1 MVCKLTLF
9 DTIISGQ
16 SCLLFTSARILAQPN
31 KAIVPV
37 GGSVVAARCEHL
49 VPVGGGVV
57 AARKEHPSKDRNE
70 YSTRP
75 PRRDWG
81 GGALLRLLLGGSRRR
96 EAELVVGGTAGMTSD
111 EKKVAFRQLYHAI
124 SRVNSF
130 YIIEKY
136 NSFFVCH

>member
-1 MVCKLTLF
+1 MP
-9 DTIISGQ
+9 SGLGGNQ
-16 SCLLFTSARILAQPN
+16 VARSSGAVRSGSMLRAHDGEH
-31 KAIVPV
+31 IVPV
-37 GGSVVAARCEHL
+37 GGS
-49 VPVGGGVV
+49 VV

-124 SRVNSF
+124 SRVNSL

-136 NSFFVCH
+136 NSSLVCP

>member
-1 MVCKLTLF
+1 MP
-9 DTIISGQ
+9 SGLGGNQ
-16 SCLLFTSARILAQPN
+16 VARSSGAVRSGSMLRAHDGEH
-31 KAIVPV
+31 IVPV

-49 VPVGGGVV
+49 VPVGGVV

-70 YSTRP
+70 CSTRP

-81 GGALLRLLLGGSRRR
+81 RGALLRLLLGGSRRR

-124 SRVNSF
+124 SRVNSLC
-130 YIIEKY
+130 IIEKY